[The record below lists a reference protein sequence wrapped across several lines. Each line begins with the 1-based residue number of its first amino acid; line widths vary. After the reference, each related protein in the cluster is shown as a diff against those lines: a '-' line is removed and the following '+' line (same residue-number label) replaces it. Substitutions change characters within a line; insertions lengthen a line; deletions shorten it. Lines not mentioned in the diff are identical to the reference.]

1 MNQLPTHDPSSIRF
15 FAAQVDKTRR
25 LPDIHN
31 LKLGLGN
38 TIPKSKHIVCCGF
51 SIARTKSLEGSNE
64 LFLKRPD
71 HQSNSRCILRIPR
84 CVAVYISLCII

>member
-51 SIARTKSLEGSNE
+51 SIAKN
-64 LFLKRPD
+64 
-71 HQSNSRCILRIPR
+71 
-84 CVAVYISLCII
+84 